1 MSRCLDFLDCLPRLD
16 PFCDAPVFCL
26 LPLLPGDAFAA
37 TSTTASSAEICSLSE
52 VCCNC
57 CCCCCLC
64 CAACNTSETAQTFEN
79 LKCMLSFNF
88 VYSKSCAWCKILH
101 AMSSNTLYM
110 LRVGFLGR
118 TPESQ
123 RCVRQQVLHNNCVLA
138 PSMCSNIC
146 STLRCSG
153 ADPATAEH

>member
-110 LRVGFLGR
+110 LEWVFWEQHLKARGV
-118 TPESQ
+118 SDS
-123 RCVRQQVLHNNCVLA
+123 RCYIIIVYLHHQCAVTSVA
-138 PSMCSNIC
+138 Q
-146 STLRCSG
+146 
-153 ADPATAEH
+153 